1 MIREFG
7 ASYSGRKA
15 EAGQWPNIRGFIA
28 IRVLVARNRFVMKA
42 SFVLL
47 SLKIQRETQMK
58 WQLVAEEADVSFAQY
73 CALIP

>member
-1 MIREFG
+1 
-7 ASYSGRKA
+7 
-15 EAGQWPNIRGFIA
+15 
-28 IRVLVARNRFVMKA
+28 MKA